1 MIHAFILL
9 GTLSAMAEP
18 SVEPMAEPAAE
29 PTTGPTVEPRP
40 QPNDAQRAMYD
51 LLKVREAPPTCGAL
65 AALSEAPADD
75 LIWLM
80 DHANQPAW
88 VGVRAAHCVLTQ
100 HMEEKATVIDTWV
113 TDPDR
118 RGLAILTIGMLDK
131 VSPEHGER
139 IAKKA
144 LAGPHAADARKRL
157 IEDANPDLLK
167 LVK

>member
-1 MIHAFILL
+1 MIHALILL
-9 GTLSAMAEP
+9 STLSAT
-18 SVEPMAEPAAE
+18 AE
-29 PTTGPTVEPRP
+29 PTMEPPGDPTIEPGADP
-40 QPNDAQRAMYD
+40 PTKPNTAQRAMYD
-51 LLKVREAPPTCGAL
+51 LLKVREAPPTCEAL

-113 TDPDR
+113 TDPER
-118 RGLAILTIGMLDK
+118 RGLAILTIGMLSK
-131 VSPEHGER
+131 IPPEHGTR

-167 LVK
+167 LVE

>member
-1 MIHAFILL
+1 MIHTLILL
-9 GTLSAMAEP
+9 NTLPVFAEP
-18 SVEPMAEPAAE
+18 KV
-29 PTTGPTVEPRP
+29 
-40 QPNDAQRAMYD
+40 QPSEAQTAMYD
-51 LLKVREAPPTCGAL
+51 LIKVREAPPTCAAL
-65 AALSEAPADD
+65 ADLSEQPADD

-100 HMEEKATVIDTWV
+100 HMEEKATIIDTWV
-113 TDPDR
+113 TDPKR

-131 VSPEHGER
+131 VPKEHGER

-167 LVK
+167 LVE